1 MRPLW
6 AQNLAHENRGTG
18 FCLFRVCKSVNHH
31 TFKRISQQDAVI
43 SQVYYLSFK
52 YSSTCFGHP
61 HAHHRELN
69 NCSISL
75 WFTVGAWWQQC
86 CWSWSGQQ
94 HYYHHAPKVNQRLL
108 LQLLSSWWWV
118 WECPKHVE
126 LYLNTSNKLEK
137 LLHLVGWFI
146 WMDFVYFLVFWQQY
160 PFSVYWNWHH
170 SQM

>member
-1 MRPLW
+1 MRNFYRMFP
-6 AQNLAHENRGTG
+6 
-18 FCLFRVCKSVNHH
+18 
-31 TFKRISQQDAVI
+31 VI
-43 SQVYYLSFK
+43 STESTNQMQQLFK
-52 YSSTCFGHP
+52 FITCRLNTTQHVSDILT
-61 HAHHRELN
+61 HIIRSYN
-69 NCSISL
+69 NCNSSL